1 MVHNF
6 LSSDSKKREIMKK
19 RIIIGIVSFMMLL
32 SACGNT
38 ASQDNT
44 QNKDTQNTQVNIET
58 EQEDTANT
66 GENTDTNNTDTA
78 VGESTSSESQNTDG
92 EVQELQSLQQ
102 IYEEITASVELCSPM
117 LITDE
122 ILLNYY
128 NINAEDLDEYVFEMS
143 EDATSA
149 EMVVMMKILDS
160 AKMEEVKT
168 NLETELSYK
177 KYELEDYLPEEYEI
191 VNSAVVKT
199 DGEYLWLVVSHKEA
213 QISEIIEKY
222 L

>member
-1 MVHNF
+1 MVHCF
-6 LSSDSKKREIMKK
+6 LSPDRNKREIMKK
-19 RIIIGIVSFMMLL
+19 RIIFGIFSMMMLL
-32 SACGNT
+32 SACGNS
-38 ASQDNT
+38 ASL
-44 QNKDTQNTQVNIET
+44 NKDTQNNQVNIEA
-58 EQEDTANT
+58 EQEDSAYTD
-66 GENTDTNNTDTA
+66 GNTDKA
-78 VGESTSSESQNTDG
+78 AEESISSESQNDDG
-92 EVQELQSLQQ
+92 EAQELQSLQQ
-102 IYEEITASVELCSPM
+102 VYEEITASVELCSPM
-117 LITDE
+117 LLTDE

-191 VNSAVVKT
+191 VNSATVKT
-199 DGEYLWLVVSHKEA
+199 DGVYLWLVVSHSEA